1 MGRNHYLIS
10 GAIGGAAAVAVY
22 LFGGDGLVA
31 VLCGLA
37 AFGLFAL
44 WLRPRNQEPEPAPQL
59 APSLEE
65 IVGQGQERMGEIYRL
80 TRALQDQ
87 GVQKE
92 ADEVTRVVGRILE
105 TLREK
110 PENIGSARKFFSYYL
125 PTLRGLL
132 ARYGQMEKG
141 GVADPQLR
149 QKLIGHLGGI
159 RDAMTK
165 FHENLYQRDMLD
177 LSVEME
183 VMTRTCIQDG
193 LLTQDDLHF
202 EHS

>member
-1 MGRNHYLIS
+1 MGGNHYLVS

-44 WLRPRNQEPEPAPQL
+44 WLRPRVRKPAPQS

-65 IVGQGQERMGEIYRL
+65 IVGQGQERMGELYRL
-80 TRALQDQ
+80 TRALQD
-87 GVQKE
+87 GAVQKE
-92 ADEVTRVVGRILE
+92 ADEVIQVVRRILE

-110 PENIGSARKFFSYYL
+110 PESIGSARKFFSYYL

-141 GVADPQLR
+141 GVANPQLR

-159 RDAMTK
+159 QDAMTK

-193 LLTQDDLHF
+193 LLTQDDLRF